1 MSELFIY
8 YSNVSSSVSSSFMN
22 SPIFYQTILSGFISL
37 LVSVA
42 VALASYYLKKFL
54 DKRGEIS
61 IYTKIINRPNIRGW
75 GFENRNGDF
84 YSLFIPLK
92 VEVINNKNI
101 DYVLRDFSLLIDN
114 EKMIQTESFSKTNNI
129 EGNFKY
135 DNKNGNFKVKQQDFT
150 SMGKNEV
157 YTFVVPKKS
166 AVSYK
171 FLYFQREIL
180 LSDFDFKRLS
190 IRYFDINGKKCFF
203 NFRNKE
209 ELELINKTIYQ
220 AEEDWI
226 KLSHKY

>member
-114 EKMIQTESFSKTNNI
+114 EKTRSLCGSSRCSLAQPRATVVLMA
-129 EGNFKY
+129 
-135 DNKNGNFKVKQQDFT
+135 KV
-150 SMGKNEV
+150 
-157 YTFVVPKKS
+157 
-166 AVSYK
+166 
-171 FLYFQREIL
+171 LYL
-180 LSDFDFKRLS
+180 LE
-190 IRYFDINGKKCFF
+190 RYL
-203 NFRNKE
+203 FRR
-209 ELELINKTIYQ
+209 
-220 AEEDWI
+220 
-226 KLSHKY
+226 SP